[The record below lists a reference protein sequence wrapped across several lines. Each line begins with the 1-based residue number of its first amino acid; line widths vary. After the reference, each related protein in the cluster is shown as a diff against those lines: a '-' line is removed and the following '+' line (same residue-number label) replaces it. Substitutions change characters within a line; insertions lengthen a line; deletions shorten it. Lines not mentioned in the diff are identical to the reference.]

1 MSTRAQVRSDEWLAP
16 EEGDAD
22 GRVPT
27 ARLLEWLEGAG
38 AVAAAR
44 HCRRA
49 VVGEAIDLLTIDE
62 PVRAGETISVSAQ
75 VAHTHG
81 HSVAVRVLCE
91 RPRVEAWMRF
101 QPLDRRGRP
110 VVVPRYW
117 PQSPADQ
124 ARFREGQARRELRQR
139 LDVLFERLPRRIKR
153 PWENPSPRLL
163 ERGAYLH
170 RIEIVRPSVL
180 GAQDAVMGGT
190 LLGWCEALARRSARL
205 QAGTAVRASAMHDVS
220 LSAPIER
227 DRFVHLHALVVRD
240 SGSEL
245 TCLVGVE
252 AEDPAEGT
260 LVECLRGFFTFTPQ
274 NALARLPTV
283 PPISA
288 DEHALAEEVEQ
299 RRALARSLGQALP
312 TPRAA

>member
-16 EEGDAD
+16 EEGDAE

-27 ARLLEWLEGAG
+27 ARLLEWLESAG

-49 VVGEAIDLLTIDE
+49 VVGESIDLLELDE
-62 PVRAGETISVSAQ
+62 PLRAGETIAVSAQ
-75 VAHTHG
+75 VAHTQG
-81 HSVAVRVLCE
+81 HSVAVRVVVE

-110 VVVPRYW
+110 VVVPRWW

-124 ARFREGQARRELRQR
+124 VRFREGQTRRELRQR

-153 PWENPSPRLL
+153 PWENPSARQL
-163 ERGAYLH
+163 ERGSYLH
-170 RIEIVRPSVL
+170 RIETVRPSVL

-190 LLGWCEALARRSARL
+190 LLGWCEALARRSAQL
-205 QAGTAVRASAMHDVS
+205 QAGVPVRASAMHDVI
-220 LSAPIER
+220 LGAPIER
-227 DRFVHLHALVVRD
+227 DRFVHLHALVVHD
-240 SGSEL
+240 SGSSI
-245 TCLVGVE
+245 TCLVGAE
-252 AEDPAEGT
+252 AEHAAEGT
-260 LVECLRGFFTFTPQ
+260 LVECLRGFFSFAPGE
-274 NALARLPTV
+274 AARLPAFQ
-283 PPISA
+283 PISA